1 MKAVKPDNR
10 LPRVA
15 ARQLSWQ
22 LFCGLIAS
30 GALLAAL
37 PGAAQADAPVDAQAD
52 VQADVQADAPV
63 GDEAFLLFLAEFEA
77 DDQGWISPV
86 DFAGV
91 EVPAGQYAGDDLD
104 DAETE

>member
-52 VQADVQADAPV
+52 VQADAPV

-91 EVPAGQYAGDDLD
+91 EVPAGQYAGDALD